1 MHYNEHVNLLPI
13 YCRYL
18 ALESLTKLAV
28 SDFSRKAVM
37 KHQETVVQALKVI
50 LLAVLN
56 WIFMQDY
63 FAELAVLCTYE
74 RIKSGF
80 IKCIMKCIML
90 QIM

>member
-63 FAELAVLCTYE
+63 FAELVLCTYE

-80 IKCIMKCIML
+80 MKCIML
-90 QIM
+90 QLM